1 MKVWLN
7 GTLHDADTPC
17 ISANDRGFTLGDG
30 LFETLQA
37 RGGAVLRLDA
47 HLARLRRGASLIG
60 LHLPRVDYSKVFGE
74 VLSANRVHDGA
85 LRLTITRGPAPRG
98 VLPPALSTPT
108 MVISVAEMPAATPV
122 RLVIAQTTRR
132 NEFSPLS
139 GIKSLNYLDSI
150 LARQE
155 AASRGVDDALML
167 NTQGRVAETSMAN
180 VFVLKDGTLMTPPLR
195 EGALPGVMRA
205 EILKQ
210 GAIEH
215 TIVPGD
221 LAKAREIFI
230 TTSLGIRSVDE
241 VETRPLGDFS
251 VANQLREKL
260 G

>member
-1 MKVWLN
+1 MKIWLN
-7 GTLHDADTPC
+7 GTLVDAEAPC
-17 ISANDRGFTLGDG
+17 ISASDRGFTLGDG

-47 HLARLRRGASLIG
+47 HLARLRRGAGLIG
-60 LHLPRVDYSKVFGE
+60 LHLPRIDYSLVFQD
-74 VLSANRVHDGA
+74 VLSANSLLDAA
-85 LRLTITRGPAPRG
+85 LRLTVTRGPAPRG
-98 VLPPALSTPT
+98 VLPPALAKPT
-108 MVISVAEMPAATPV
+108 MVISVSELPPTANV
-122 RLVIAQTTRR
+122 RLVVAQTTRR

-139 GIKSLNYLDSI
+139 GIKSLSYLDNI

-167 NTQGRVAETSMAN
+167 NTQARIAETSMAN
-180 VFVLKDGTLMTPPLR
+180 VFVVKDGSVMTPPLH

-205 EILKQ
+205 EVLKL

-215 TIVPGD
+215 PIVPGD
-221 LAKAREIFI
+221 LAKAQELFI
-230 TTSLGIRSVDE
+230 TTSLGIRSVEE

-251 VANQLREKL
+251 VARQLREKL